1 VRHSAGLIL
10 ALAGVIAGPVA
21 AEAAKKDKRLEVYWV
36 DVEGGAA
43 TLIVTPAGESILV
56 DAGFPGG
63 RDAGRIHKVATEV
76 AGLRKIDHLVVT
88 HYHLDHFGGVAELA
102 DLMPVGVLYEHGLDS
117 APEDERSDPRLE
129 PFQKAKVGRRVV
141 VRPGDEIVL
150 AQVMGA
156 ASVRFRF
163 LAASQKIAT
172 EADGARPNAAACD
185 EAREK
190 EADPSDNAN
199 SLAMMLE
206 QGRFR
211 LFDGGD
217 LTWNV
222 EGRLVCPAD
231 HVGRVDVLQSSHH
244 GVDSSNNPVLVKT
257 LAPTVVVVNN
267 GPKKGGERESLT
279 TFVSTPSVKATYQL
293 HRNVREGSLNTAPE
307 RIANLEEAT
316 CAGEYVKLS
325 VEPSGKSYTVSVPR
339 TRHRR
344 SFEVKRR

>member
-1 VRHSAGLIL
+1 M
-10 ALAGVIAGPVA
+10 A

-117 APEDERSDPRLE
+117 APNQERSDPRLE

-150 AQVMGA
+150 AQVMGV

-163 LAASQKIAT
+163 LAASQKIAA
-172 EADGARPNAAACD
+172 ADGAKPNAAVCG

-206 QGRFR
+206 QGPFR

-222 EGRLVCPAD
+222 EARLVCPAD
-231 HVGRVDVLQSSHH
+231 HVGKVDVLQSSHH
-244 GVDSSNNPVLVKT
+244 GADSSNNPVLVKT

-267 GPKKGGERESLT
+267 GPTKGGERESLA
-279 TFVSTPSVKATYQL
+279 TFASTPSVKATYEL
-293 HRNVREGSLNTAPE
+293 HRNVGEGALNTAPE
-307 RIANLEEAT
+307 RIGNLEET
-316 CAGEYVKLS
+316 CAGEHIELS
-325 VEPSGKSYTVSVPR
+325 VEPSGKGYTVSVPR